1 MAVLIQVPP
10 FLALTKNYGSKPM
23 VTKWLKREGDS
34 VDEGQTL
41 VVIETTKA
49 SLEVEAPTSGM
60 VFRIRKIGDRVK
72 IGDPLGI
79 IAASKE
85 EMEEFRQLQQL

>member
-1 MAVLIQVPP
+1 MAIMIQVPP
-10 FLALTKNYGSKPM
+10 FLALTKNYSSKPM
-23 VTKWLKREGDS
+23 VTKWLKREGDA
-34 VDEGQTL
+34 VKEGQTL

-49 SLEVEAPTSGM
+49 SLEVEAPASGL

-72 IGDPLGI
+72 IGDPVGI

-85 EMEEFRQLQQL
+85 EMEEFKQQQQL

>member
-23 VTKWLKREGDS
+23 VTKWLKREGDA
-34 VDEGQTL
+34 VEEGQTL

-49 SLEVEAPTSGM
+49 SLEVEAPASGL
-60 VFRIRKIGDRVK
+60 VFRIRRIGDRVK

-79 IAASKE
+79 VAASKD
-85 EMEEFRQLQQL
+85 EMEAFKQNQQL

>member
-1 MAVLIQVPP
+1 MATLVQVPP

-23 VTKWLKREGDS
+23 VTKWLKREGTA
-34 VDEGQTL
+34 VEEGQTL

-49 SLEVEAPTSGM
+49 SLEVEAPTSGLL
-60 VFRIRKIGDRVK
+60 FRLRKIGDIVK
-72 IGDPLGI
+72 IGDSLGV

-85 EMEEFRQLQQL
+85 EMEEFKKQQF

>member
-1 MAVLIQVPP
+1 MATLVQVPP

-23 VTKWLKREGDS
+23 ITKWLKREGDE
-34 VDEGQTL
+34 VEEGQTI

-60 VFRIRKIGDRVK
+60 LFRIRKIGDRVK
-72 IGDPLGI
+72 IGDSLGI
-79 IAASKE
+79 IAADAA
-85 EMEEFRQLQQL
+85 EMEEFKQQQQL

>member
-23 VTKWLKREGDS
+23 VTKWLRREGDS

-49 SLEVEAPTSGM
+49 SLEVEAPASGM

-79 IAASKE
+79 IAANKE
-85 EMEEFRQLQQL
+85 EMEEFRQQQQL

>member
-1 MAVLIQVPP
+1 MASLIQVPP

-23 VTKWLKREGDS
+23 ITKWLKREGDA
-34 VDEGQTL
+34 VEEGQTL

-49 SLEVEAPTSGM
+49 SLEVEAPSSGL
-60 VFRIRKIGDRVK
+60 VFRIRRIGDRVK

-79 IAASKE
+79 IAGSKE
-85 EMEEFRQLQQL
+85 EMEEFKQQKQL

>member
-23 VTKWLKREGDS
+23 VTKWLKREGDA
-34 VDEGQTL
+34 VEEGQTL

-49 SLEVEAPTSGM
+49 SLEVEAPASGM

-79 IAASKE
+79 VAASKE
-85 EMEEFRQLQQL
+85 EMEEFKQHQQL

>member
-1 MAVLIQVPP
+1 MAILIEVPP

-23 VTKWLKREGDS
+23 VTKWLRREGDS

-49 SLEVEAPTSGM
+49 SLEVEAPAAGM

-85 EMEEFRQLQQL
+85 EMEEFRQQQHL